1 MESDITP
8 REFRD
13 VCGQFATGVTV
24 VTGRL
29 DNNMPVGVT
38 VNSFT
43 SVSLEPP
50 LILFCLDR
58 NALSFDAFSLNSSF
72 VVNILSSEQEW
83 LSNQFARQGGDKF
96 DGVAFNNN
104 SHNIPV
110 LADCLATIECRMHAV
125 YEGGDHQII
134 VGDVISVDAKQD
146 GAPLL
151 YFRGEYEQ
159 LA

>member
-1 MESDITP
+1 MENGIST
-8 REFRD
+8 REFRA

-29 DNNMPVGVT
+29 DNGDPVGVT

-58 NALSFDAFSLNSSF
+58 GALSFDAFSLNSSF
-72 VVNILSSEQEW
+72 VVNILATDQEW
-83 LSNQFARQGGDKF
+83 LSNQFAKQGGDKF
-96 DGVAFNNN
+96 VGVDYTDND
-104 SHNIPV
+104 HGVPV
-110 LADCLATIECRMHAV
+110 LSGCLATIECRMHAV

-134 VGDVISVDAKQD
+134 VGDVVRLENKGEGS
-146 GAPLL
+146 PLI
-151 YFRGEYEQ
+151 YFRGNYER